1 MNPIFVDDLVELIAR
16 ALERDDHQLVNVAG
30 DEPASIRDLA
40 KLIGAALGREPV
52 FEPGNG
58 AAGDLVV
65 DNARMHE
72 LFALRTLVPLE
83 DGLTRT
89 VSAA

>member
-1 MNPIFVDDLVELIAR
+1 
-16 ALERDDHQLVNVAG
+16 
-30 DEPASIRDLA
+30 
-40 KLIGAALGREPV
+40 V